1 MLSQQQLILV
11 KARLERLLEKTLAFL
26 LDLCWSLAILEVRIL
41 LLECLNVDRTQLE
54 FDIRVQLLVHSLSKP
69 EWCCGL
75 FRDSENV

>member
-11 KARLERLLEKTLAFL
+11 QARLERLLEKTFAFL
-26 LDLCWSLAILEVRIL
+26 LDLSWGLSILKICIL
-41 LLECLNVDRTQLE
+41 LLECLSIDRAQLE
-54 FDIRVQLLVHSLSKP
+54 LDIRVQLLVHSLSKP

>member
-11 KARLERLLEKTLAFL
+11 QARLERLLEKTLAFL
-26 LDLCWSLAILEVRIL
+26 LDLGWGLSILKICIL
-41 LLECLNVDRTQLE
+41 LLECLSINRAQLE
-54 FDIRVQLLVHSLSKP
+54 LDIRVQLLVHSLSKP